1 MAGESQQAQAIQGF
15 GQIATAYGT
24 AQTAAATMEG
34 ENTNLKKPFGETKVG
49 EFLGGFKKRDKKGA
63 FSGGLL
69 GLLGKG
75 LLGTNAGGGLFG
87 LVKGIFGK

>member
-24 AQTAAATMEG
+24 AQTAAAAMEG
-34 ENTNLKKPFGETKVG
+34 QNTNQNTNQKKTKKPFGQTKVG
-49 EFLGGFKKRDKKGA
+49 GLLGKGGA
-63 FSGGLL
+63 GLL

-75 LLGTNAGGGLFG
+75 GGGLFG
-87 LVKGIFGK
+87 LIKGIFGK